1 MSLELVPVRPEHV
14 SELGRI
20 CYEAFKDISDRH
32 GFPSD
37 FSSAA
42 FGRQVMGML
51 VRREDSYGVVAMV
64 DGQPAGSNFLL
75 ASDEVGGLGPITVEV
90 PLQGQGIGRALMQ
103 NVIDYARESG
113 IERVRLLQDAFNMS
127 SLSLYASLGFD
138 VKEPV
143 ANMQPLPATQPDS
156 TVRPVTEADLPIIEE
171 MSRRIYRV
179 SRRDEVA
186 AFLRSPF
193 TPFLRERNGRV
204 SGYFTLGIVGH
215 GVSETEDDLV
225 ALVGEAT
232 RRAPPEMARLLCP
245 LIEGGLYRRL
255 LQAGCRTI
263 KVMNLMALGPYQPP
277 DGVWMPSVLY

>member
-1 MSLELVPVRPEHV
+1 MTLDLVPARSEHV

-37 FSSAA
+37 FRSAG
-42 FGRQVMGML
+42 FGRWAIGML
-51 VRREDSYGVVAMV
+51 VQGEDYYGVAAMV

-75 ASDEVGGLGPITVEV
+75 TSDEVGGLGPITVEV

-103 NVIDYARESG
+103 NVIDYARENR

-143 ANMQPLPATQPDS
+143 ANMQPVPASQPDG
-156 TVRPVTEADLPIIEE
+156 TVRPVAAADLPAIEE
-171 MSRRIYRV
+171 MSRRIYKV
-179 SRRDEVA
+179 SRRNEVA
-186 AFLRSPF
+186 AFLRGPF
-193 TPFLRERNGRV
+193 TPLLRERNGRI
-204 SGYFTLGIVGH
+204 SGYFTLGVVGH
-215 GVSETEDDLV
+215 GVSETEDDAV
-225 ALVGEAT
+225 ALVGEAA
-232 RRAPPEMARLLCP
+232 RRAPPEMARLFCP
-245 LIEGGLYRRL
+245 LTEGGLYRRL

-263 KVMNLMALGPYQPP
+263 KVMNLMALGPYEPP
-277 DGVWMPSVLY
+277 DGVWLPSVLY